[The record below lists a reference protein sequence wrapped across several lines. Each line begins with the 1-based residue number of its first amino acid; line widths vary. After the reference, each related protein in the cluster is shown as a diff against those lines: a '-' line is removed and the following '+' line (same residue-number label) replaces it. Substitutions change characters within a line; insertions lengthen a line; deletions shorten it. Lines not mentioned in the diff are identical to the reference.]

1 MLGLPLDQQITV
13 LLQFIHLDSLFDL
26 IKINGAEG
34 AILQVK
40 LLFLK

>member
-1 MLGLPLDQQITV
+1 MDQQITV
-13 LLQFIHLDSLFDL
+13 FLQFIHLDSLFAL

-40 LLFLK
+40 LIFLKE